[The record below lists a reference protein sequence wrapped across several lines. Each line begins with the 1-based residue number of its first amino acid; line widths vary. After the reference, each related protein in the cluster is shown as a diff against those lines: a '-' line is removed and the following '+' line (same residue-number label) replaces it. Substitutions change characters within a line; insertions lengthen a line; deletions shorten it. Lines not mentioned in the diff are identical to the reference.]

1 MAKHRTHSIEF
12 KRQVVQEFPA
22 GSFEEVQSRIDCP
35 VADGG
40 ARRMSLA

>member
-1 MAKHRTHSIEF
+1 LGARFNTSSATPPAD
-12 KRQVVQEFPA
+12 PA